1 MAKVLV
7 FGATGYAGGNIARE
21 LAQRGHNVLGV
32 SRNCETTPDDP
43 NSCIH
48 LKQGSLFDL
57 ALLEA
62 EIPKVDAVIVS
73 MRSATDEDG
82 QPRLIDWVST
92 VMDLCRK
99 HGVRLGF
106 VGGAGSMQVTEGGPR
121 LVDTPEFPDAF
132 KHEALSHAAI
142 LDLLRADKTELDWF
156 YVSPAGGFGG
166 YAPGPRLG
174 HYRTSE
180 NVMLKDADG
189 KSYISAP
196 DLAIA
201 FADEIESPKHRRQRF
216 QVAY

>member
-7 FGATGYAGGNIARE
+7 FGANGYAGSAIVQE
-21 LAQRGHNVLGV
+21 LADRGHQVLGV
-32 SRNCETTPDDP
+32 SRNLDP
-43 NSCIH
+43 KSSVA
-48 LKQGSLFDL
+48 GSIELVAGSFFDQEFL
-57 ALLEA
+57 DAQV
-62 EIPKVDAVIVS
+62 PQVNAVIIS

-82 QPRLIDWVST
+82 QPALIDWVPIISQ
-92 VMDLCRK
+92 LCAQ

-142 LDLLRADKTELDWF
+142 LDALRDDTTGVDWF

-180 NVMLKDADG
+180 NVMLKDAQG

-196 DLAIA
+196 DLAVA
-201 FADEIESPKHRRQRF
+201 FADEIETPKHSRQRF